1 MGGTDRLLE
10 GEDTARGGM
19 PGVLDSGS
27 DTMLRGRGGSRISPV
42 SCPVWD
48 TELVDGLMQETCR
61 SNSVGQLCFDAIFE
75 ATRTMRQ

>member
-27 DTMLRGRGGSRISPV
+27 DTMLCGRRGLVSPQ
-42 SCPVWD
+42 CAAPVWD
-48 TELVDGLMQETCR
+48 TELVDGLMQEACR

-75 ATRTMRQ
+75 QQEQ

>member
-27 DTMLRGRGGSRISPV
+27 DTMLCGRRGLVSP
-42 SCPVWD
+42 
-48 TELVDGLMQETCR
+48 Q
-61 SNSVGQLCFDAIFE
+61 
-75 ATRTMRQ
+75 